1 MYVTVFPSSGNFS
14 HALQIS
20 IKISLYRMSFPFYFK
35 ETFRSSDPWPFRY
48 LWIKFQNFQ
57 IELNSHNLRCHLGP
71 IAYTLSQQ
79 REQKYLF
86 CFNAGTDISKM
97 VVGHVFWFYGW
108 IAFQVSTYL
117 PKIIRVAIF
126 LLRNYVWIKCAQNFW
141 VVFFGVAF
149 FSIQKFCRHVTH
161 E

>member
-79 REQKYLF
+79 REQKNLF
-86 CFNAGTDISKM
+86 CFTAGTDISKN
-97 VVGHVFWFYGW
+97 VVGHVFWFRVDCISSY
-108 IAFQVSTYL
+108 ITTYL
-117 PKIIRVAIF
+117 PKIIPFKELLFNKICPELLSIF
-126 LLRNYVWIKCAQNFW
+126 SLV
-141 VVFFGVAF
+141 
-149 FSIQKFCRHVTH
+149 
-161 E
+161 